1 MRLPF
6 RHSSIRFRLL
16 LASTAVQVVLL
27 TLLLANSVRLMNDAA
42 SASLATVA
50 GQNANMLLAMATAY
64 GEQGRYG
71 TLQDVLGELLP
82 DAGDGLVYVRIGRP
96 DGRLLVSAGQ
106 PLMTA
111 LPPPTA
117 DMTRA
122 LGSLIDRPVIHVR
135 RPLLLERNEIGFLQF
150 GVSVSVLATA
160 RQAIIEQGTLIALA
174 EILLTFVLLS
184 GIGYL
189 LTHNLGRLLA
199 GSRAIADGH
208 LDHRLPETGG
218 DELTRLAR
226 NFNQM
231 AATLQQRVGEL
242 QRTAA
247 QLRTSEERYALALCG
262 ANDGLWDW
270 DLPSD
275 KVYFSERFCEIVGR
289 GMRDVGGATAA
300 LLSYLHPEETST
312 YQQVMRAH
320 LRGESAQFMLEHRIR
335 WPDGSEH
342 WVMTRGVAQRDAS
355 GRATRMAGSIS
366 DIDLRKRAE
375 QQLLHDA
382 LHDGLTGLPNRAL
395 FIEHVQQ
402 ALGHQRRDEHA
413 HFAVLAINIERFSL
427 VNDSFGHAAGDE
439 LLRRVGEHITASMR
453 AGDVAA
459 RVGGDQFALLLNGIA
474 GSTEALRIAE
484 SLVELPALATPAA
497 GRSLHPRC
505 RIGVV
510 VSDKERN
517 DAESILR
524 DADNAVHKARRGT
537 AEPIEFFHAS
547 MHTQALHA
555 LQLEADLR
563 AALRIGGLC
572 VHYQPIVSLASRQV
586 ASFEALVR
594 WQHPSYGLLPPAEFI
609 PLAETLDLIHD
620 VGLRVLTL
628 VCRDLLDWGIAHP
641 HTPLP
646 PVSVNLSARQ
656 LVRPGLAD
664 ELLDLIESHGV
675 PVSNLRFEVTESL
688 LASPDG
694 PATPI
699 LHQLREAGASV
710 LIDDFGTG
718 YSALSYL
725 HTIPC
730 DTVKLDGSFVR
741 SITQDS
747 RLRDIVRRSV
757 QLAHDLG
764 MTVVAECIEQEEQ
777 ATVLTAMGCDY
788 GQGYLFARPLDADN
802 AGRLITPTTT
812 DQPS

>member
-50 GQNANMLLAMATAY
+50 NQNANMLHAMATAY
-64 GEQGRYG
+64 GEQGRYD
-71 TLQDVLGELLP
+71 TLQDVLGELLA
-82 DAGDGLVYVRIGRP
+82 DSAEGLVYVRIGRP
-96 DGRLLVSAGQ
+96 DGRLLVSAGASA
-106 PLMTA
+106 MTA

-122 LGSLIDRPVIHVR
+122 LGSLVDRPVIHIR
-135 RPLLLERNEIGFLQF
+135 RPLLLDRNEIGFLQF
-150 GVSVSVLATA
+150 GVSVSVLAAA

-199 GSRAIADGH
+199 GSRAIAEGH
-208 LDHRLPETGG
+208 LDHRLPEKGD
-218 DELTRLAR
+218 DELARLAR
-226 NFNQM
+226 NFNIM

-242 QRTAA
+242 QRTAL
-247 QLRTSEERYALALCG
+247 QLRTSEERYALALRG

-270 DLPSD
+270 DLPSGNA
-275 KVYFSERFCEIVGR
+275 YFSERFCEIVGR
-289 GMRDVGGATAA
+289 DMGEHAHADDA
-300 LLSYLHPEETST
+300 LLSYLHPDELTV
-312 YQQVMRAH
+312 YRQVMRAH

-335 WPDGSEH
+335 LPDGSVR
-342 WVMTRGVAQRDAS
+342 WVMTRGVAQRDGS
-355 GRATRMAGSIS
+355 GRASRMAGSIS

-395 FIEHVQQ
+395 FIEHVHQ
-402 ALGHQRRDEHA
+402 ALGHQRRDENA
-413 HFAVLAINIERFSL
+413 RFAVLAINIERFSL
-427 VNDSFGHAAGDE
+427 INDSFGHAAGDE
-439 LLRRVGEHITASMR
+439 LLRRIADHITASMN

-459 RVGGDQFALLLNGIA
+459 RVGGDQFALLLNGIG
-474 GSTEALRIAE
+474 GSTDALRIAE
-484 SLVELPALATPAA
+484 SLVELPGLVTPAA
-497 GRSLHPRC
+497 GRPLHLRC

-510 VSDKERN
+510 VSDKDRD

-524 DADNAVHKARRGT
+524 DADNALHKARRGE
-537 AEPIEFFHAS
+537 AEAVAFFHAS
-547 MHTQALHA
+547 MHTQALRA

-563 AALRIGGLC
+563 TALRTGGLC
-572 VHYQPIVSLASRQV
+572 VHYQPIVSLADRRL

-594 WQHPSYGLLPPAEFI
+594 WQHPTHGLLPPAEFI

-620 VGLRVLTL
+620 VGMRVLSL

-641 HTPLP
+641 GVALP

-656 LVRPGLAD
+656 LIRPGLAD

-675 PVSNLRFEVTESL
+675 PLSCLRFEITESL
-688 LASPDG
+688 LARPDG

-699 LHQLREAGASV
+699 LHQLRDAGATV

-730 DTVKLDGSFVR
+730 DIVKLDGSFVR
-741 SITQDS
+741 SITDDG
-747 RLRDIVRRSV
+747 RLRDIVRRSI

-764 MTVVAECIEQEEQ
+764 MTVIAECIEQDEQ
-777 ATVLTAMGCDY
+777 ATVLKDMNCDY
-788 GQGYLFARPLDADN
+788 GQGYLFARPLEADS
-802 AGRLITPTTT
+802 ALRLIAPNTTGH
-812 DQPS
+812 PS